1 MGINNM
7 KHSWLKKH
15 KPKQLKVQDSL
26 VSEIPCYI
34 LASNLITLQKN
45 LLFHFPANMAHK
57 CSVAQKSKRIRSAIT
72 YCILEKKRHQIMSKE
87 KRRGQTTNV
96 EARTDF

>member
-26 VSEIPCYI
+26 VSEIHCYI
-34 LASNLITLQKN
+34 LASNLITLQKESSVS
-45 LLFHFPANMAHK
+45 FPRKYGTQMQ
-57 CSVAQKSKRIRSAIT
+57 CSTEEQENKECHHVL
-72 YCILEKKRHQIMSKE
+72 YFGEEKTPNYEQREE
-87 KRRGQTTNV
+87 KRADN
-96 EARTDF
+96 